1 MISLRKF
8 EEADRSAV
16 LALSVATSQVPF
28 VGEVAELIQEVEGM
42 HRYVIENQDEGIVGF
57 FRFDT
62 NFAKC
67 HEFASKTELGL
78 RSFFIDQRYQGRG
91 FGQHACKAI
100 REYAT
105 KHFAE
110 FNTAVLTVNC
120 KNPSA
125 INAYIKAG
133 FIDSGELYLGGTAGP
148 QHIMRMALNK
158 I

>member
-1 MISLRKF
+1 MIRLRKY

-28 VGEVAELIQEVEGM
+28 VGEVAELLQEVEGM
-42 HRYVIENQDEGIVGF
+42 HRFVIESQDEGIVGF

-62 NFAKC
+62 NFAKS

-91 FGQHACKAI
+91 FGQQACKAI
-100 REYAT
+100 YEYAT
-105 KHFAE
+105 QHFADYY
-110 FNTAVLTVNC
+110 TVVLTVNC

-125 INAYIKAG
+125 IHAYSKAG
-133 FIDSGELYLGGTAGP
+133 FIDAGELYLGGDAGP